1 MYQLKSRPTHPSH
14 TAVPP
19 VALPKP
25 KFQFFQAVAVKSSG
39 RRGTIV
45 GMEYISPLVALVEG
59 ITPGWRYTIRSESGV
74 GKQAEEVLNADF
86 EPFTVHEQRL
96 EA

>member
-1 MYQLKSRPTHPSH
+1 
-14 TAVPP
+14 
-19 VALPKP
+19 
-25 KFQFFQAVAVKSSG
+25 
-39 RRGTIV
+39 
-45 GMEYISPLVALVEG
+45 MEYISPLVALVEG

-74 GKQAEEVLNADF
+74 GKQAEDVLDANF